1 MQNFNYI
8 EIKKHFNLI
17 KKQAYHNSKLDYCL
31 CCKNKV
37 TSFCKSHSLPRFVL
51 KNVAKN
57 GMVFTSNKYFKM
69 PLLNESVGIKDGGTF
84 FRICH
89 KCDNEMFKDYENL
102 DRIIQ
107 RPSKKIMTQ
116 IDLKNTLKM
125 YDKRLTEIELYNFML
140 EMSSTKEQYLDVLE
154 TQTINMLDLNEIK
167 NEFNED
173 IKILKKESKSGFELI
188 FWKKLQ
194 YITPIAFQGHIAL
207 YGDLKGNIIN
217 DIYSKN
223 SKYVIENIN
232 ICVFPLEKETIVIMF
247 IKKENKKY
255 TNFIKQF
262 KRLSDQDKLNLITFI
277 IINYSEDF
285 FVSQEASKNILND
298 IIVEMSV
305 KNTTNIIAFDEKML
319 KELKKIKR
327 CELMTYK
334 SIPNLLEKQYSL
346 NK

>member
-1 MQNFNYI
+1 M
-8 EIKKHFNLI
+8 
-17 KKQAYHNSKLDYCL
+17 
-31 CCKNKV
+31 
-37 TSFCKSHSLPRFVL
+37 
-51 KNVAKN
+51 
-57 GMVFTSNKYFKM
+57 
-69 PLLNESVGIKDGGTF
+69 
-84 FRICH
+84 
-89 KCDNEMFKDYENL
+89 
-102 DRIIQ
+102 
-107 RPSKKIMTQ
+107 
-116 IDLKNTLKM
+116 
-125 YDKRLTEIELYNFML
+125 
-140 EMSSTKEQYLDVLE
+140 
-154 TQTINMLDLNEIK
+154 
-167 NEFNED
+167 
-173 IKILKKESKSGFELI
+173 
-188 FWKKLQ
+188 
-194 YITPIAFQGHIAL
+194 
-207 YGDLKGNIIN
+207 
-217 DIYSKN
+217 
-223 SKYVIENIN
+223 
-232 ICVFPLEKETIVIMF
+232 EKETIVIMF